1 MWIYV
6 AMLVGGAVFV
16 IGWATSLGS
25 TVSALIWL
33 GFIGLGIL
41 AHMAE
46 RSKQQPA
53 DDSRP

>member
-6 AMLVGGAVFV
+6 ATLVGGAVFV

-25 TVSALIWL
+25 AVSGLIWL

-46 RSKQQPA
+46 RGKRQPA
-53 DDSRP
+53 DDSAP

>member
-6 AMLVGGAVFV
+6 AALVGGAIFV
-16 IGWATSLGS
+16 LGWATSLGS
-25 TVSALIWL
+25 TVAGLIWL

-46 RSKQQPA
+46 RSRQRPA
-53 DDSRP
+53 DNSRP

>member
-6 AMLVGGAVFV
+6 ATLVGGAVFV

-25 TVSALIWL
+25 DVSGLIWL

-41 AHMAE
+41 GHMAE
-46 RSKQQPA
+46 RRRQQPA
-53 DDSRP
+53 DDAP

>member
-6 AMLVGGAVFV
+6 AGLVGGAVFV
-16 IGWATSLGS
+16 VGWATSLGA
-25 TVSALIWL
+25 TVSVLIWL
-33 GFIGLGIL
+33 GIIGLGIL

-53 DDSRP
+53 ADDAH